1 MLPDK
6 QDAFGHE
13 IFDYYQGKGGYEVI
27 EREDGFIDLSG
38 GPKGYFSEYKDWP
51 DHEKKALKYAAGRV
65 LDIGC
70 GAGRLARYFQ
80 DKGQEVLGIDNS
92 PLAVKTCKMRGVK
105 NVKVLSITEVSPS
118 LGIFDTITMFGN
130 NFGLFSN
137 PKRAKWLLKKLYA
150 MTSAK
155 ARIIAES
162 RNPYD
167 TKNPD
172 HLTYHK
178 FNLKRGRMA
187 GQLKIRVRYKKIKGV
202 WFDYLIVSPKEMAGI
217 LKGTGW
223 KLKETIPGKYGAY
236 IGVIEKTM

>member
-1 MLPDK
+1 MLPEK

-13 IFDYYQGKGGYEVI
+13 ILDYYQGKGGYEVI

-38 GPKGYFSEYKDWP
+38 GPKGYFSEYGEWP
-51 DHEKKALKYAAGRV
+51 DHEKKALKYATGRV

-70 GAGRLARYFQ
+70 GAGRVALYFQ
-80 DKGQEVLGIDNS
+80 NKDQYVLGIDNS
-92 PLAVKTCKMRGVK
+92 PLAIKTCKSRGVK
-105 NVKVLSITEVSPS
+105 NARVLSITQVSSS

-137 PKRAKWLLKKLYA
+137 PQRAKWLLKKLHA
-150 MTSAK
+150 MSSGK

-162 RNPYD
+162 RDPYD

-172 HLTYHK
+172 HLAYHK
-178 FNLKRGRMA
+178 LNLKRGRMA
-187 GQLKIRVRYKKIKGV
+187 GQLKIRVRYKKTKGV
-202 WFDYLIVSPKEMAGI
+202 WFDYLIVSPKEMAEI

-236 IGVIEKTM
+236 IGVIEKL